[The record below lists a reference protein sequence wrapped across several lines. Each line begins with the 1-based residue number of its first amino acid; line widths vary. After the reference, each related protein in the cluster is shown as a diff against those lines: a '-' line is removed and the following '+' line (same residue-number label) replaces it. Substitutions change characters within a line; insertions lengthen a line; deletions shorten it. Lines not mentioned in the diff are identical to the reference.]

1 VRKPIPIGISRKS
14 QENVFHSRICIF
26 IALPIPLG
34 LGNFIQK
41 IDDFH
46 FPTIENCPQGDKKGK

>member
-1 VRKPIPIGISRKS
+1 MEYQERG

-41 IDDFH
+41 
-46 FPTIENCPQGDKKGK
+46 N